1 MVAVQARTKV
11 AANTLTPR
19 WEEELHVLVQEP
31 TTQQLRVEMFDH
43 DMINVKASFKPGFLV
58 NAGCIPCREH

>member
-43 DMINVKASFKPGFLV
+43 DMINVKVGFISRVSSKCWVYSLS
-58 NAGCIPCREH
+58 